1 MVASESPD
9 AERWGAT
16 TWKFEAC
23 LRPGAAAA
31 SSVTA
36 DALALAFAF
45 PCAPSGWRGST
56 DTTEPASIV
65 SEPVT
70 LPPVFTG
77 YGKNFLIVV
86 GASGSFWSIT
96 SSQAL

>member
-36 DALALAFAF
+36 DAVGLAF
-45 PCAPSGWRGST
+45 PCAASGWRGAT

-77 YGKNFLIVV
+77 YGKDFLIVV
-86 GASGSFWSIT
+86 GPSGSFWSIT